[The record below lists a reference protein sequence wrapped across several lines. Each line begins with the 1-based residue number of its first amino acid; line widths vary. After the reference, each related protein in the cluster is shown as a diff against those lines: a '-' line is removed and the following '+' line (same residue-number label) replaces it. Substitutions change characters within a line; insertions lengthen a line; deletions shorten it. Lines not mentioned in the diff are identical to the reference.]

1 MEQRERGATSLE
13 DIRTV
18 TSIEFCV
25 QSNKTIIDYS
35 AIQEQAGLTKP
46 EIYTGEEPTKGGVID
61 NRLGTTSRTV
71 RCSTCME
78 TGWNCPGH
86 FGHIQL
92 ADAIYHVGMLPY
104 VKNIL
109 RCVCIVCKQLIV
121 GKNHP
126 EVARIIK
133 NKHAALRYNAM
144 KDLCKNINFC
154 LNCGSVAHK
163 ITVDKKF
170 GHISVI
176 ATPIRKS
183 VADEEMDKN
192 KKRAHR
198 ILTPQII
205 YDILKNLSDED
216 VQTLGINP
224 ARTRPENMIIINLPV
239 PPIQV
244 RPSMRLE
251 SSNISN
257 MHDDLTG
264 KLVEIIR
271 SNQNLKDTKGDGS
284 LAKYSN
290 VNEDHLCLQLH
301 VATCQNNDNLGTLKS
316 QQKSGK
322 PTKSV
327 AERLEGKEGRVR
339 SNLMGKRCNFSG
351 RGVIGS
357 DAYIGLGEVGVP
369 LRIARNLTYREIVTP
384 NNIGFLTRLV
394 QNGTRVYPGAT
405 HVIQTRMEDDGTV
418 REVYCNLQVRR
429 VTEQIVLQVGDKVER
444 QVVNGDVT
452 LLNRQ
457 PSLHKYSIMTHQ
469 IHVLRDPTNQ
479 TIRVNVNIT
488 EPYNADFDGD
498 EMNLHVPQ
506 SIQTIV
512 EIRLTAGATN
522 LFVSAGNS
530 KILNKPKQDS
540 SIGSYILTD
549 DDVYLDWKDAMD
561 IIAYT
566 SNGSQVEIP
575 KGQMIS
581 GKHVYSMILPKGLN
595 IEQRKDDSYNLFI
608 RNGELMAGRITSGEN
623 GSVVQKLWF
632 QYGSKVTSDF
642 IDDVHRMIL
651 QFLMLHGVT
660 IGAWD
665 AQVPKKVHREI
676 RRMIETRRREIM
688 TKITEYENDP
698 YAASPEAFEAHMQES
713 LQSLTGEFNKIVMAN
728 LDKKSGLYLAIKAGS
743 SGTDM
748 NATQIVVAVGQVI
761 IDQKRIMPKFNNRSL
776 PCYAQFDNSPAARG
790 MCVRSFMQGLSPQ
803 ELYYQAMAGREGVIN
818 TAMTTADTGYL
829 QRKFIKFLE
838 DVKQEYDGTV
848 RNANDKIIQ
857 LVYGDAGLN
866 NEKIV
871 EQKIHL
877 LKQNNKQILSSYTY
891 SEKELAKI
899 LKVHPDSRYD
909 AKTNERLGKN
919 LIKMRDKLRG
929 IALSISTN
937 AAILQEDYRMP
948 VDLNQY
954 IINIV
959 NRAERPDDVVVDPH
973 YVLKKIRDMY
983 AGDVGRIMKF
993 IPATSIIK
1001 KKDDQDI
1008 KFLIKT
1014 YLYNTLAPR
1023 KCTEIHKLRQEE
1035 FDELVDYYYRTI
1047 STAKSEGGE
1056 MVGVLGAQSVGE
1068 QTTQTNLKS
1077 FQKSGTGRTVA
1088 GGLTR
1093 IKELASISKNI
1104 KTPLTDIVASPEY
1117 REDKNIIRKIASS
1130 LKYTVIK
1137 DVLHSISIVYDPT
1150 PEKKNSLMQSDG
1162 ATNIFKAAQG
1172 KGGCQSEI
1180 EGLPWVV
1187 RMVLSKEKMIERS
1200 TTVMDVKMS
1209 FCNNWALREEDGK
1222 GSKKEYKKVIEK
1234 IVQCAI
1240 TSNFD
1245 NSDTPVIHIR
1255 FNARNYNMRTFFLFQ
1270 KMIYETYRVK
1280 GIAKINESKSISE
1293 EKYIHFNEDG
1303 EIEMRKQFVI
1313 STEGINLAEMANI
1326 NGIDISKCRCNDVL
1340 AVYEMYGVEA
1350 ARATFIREFNMA
1362 LASSGTSANHQHI
1375 SQLADAITHM
1385 GGLIPVNR
1393 HGSNKLDTDPLSR
1406 ASFEQTVLQLTAAGV
1421 FSQTDHLRT
1430 VSSRIMLG
1438 RMINGGT
1445 GAYDILMDHKKIEAV
1460 LERSKTTAKKPS
1472 RRRAKVSELKRK

>member
-1 MEQRERGATSLE
+1 MEQRDKGTTLLK

-18 TSIEFCV
+18 TAIEFCV
-25 QSNKTIIDYS
+25 QSNKSIIDYS
-35 AIQEQAGLTKP
+35 AIQEQAGLIKP
-46 EIYTGEEPTKGGVID
+46 EIYTGENPTVGGVID
-61 NRLGTTSRTV
+61 NRLGTTSRTI

-86 FGHIQL
+86 FGHVQL
-92 ADAIYHVGMLPY
+92 AEPVYHIGMIPY
-104 VKNIL
+104 VRNIL
-109 RCVCIVCKQLIV
+109 RCVCIVCKKLLV
-121 GKNHP
+121 GNNNP
-126 EVARIIK
+126 DVARIIQTK
-133 NKHAALRYNAM
+133 QGAQRYEAM
-144 KDLCKNINFC
+144 KNLCSNINHC
-154 LNCGSVAHK
+154 QNCGSFAHK

-176 ATPIRKS
+176 ATPIRKN

-192 KKRAHR
+192 KKRAPQG
-198 ILTPQII
+198 LTPQIV

-216 VQTLGINP
+216 VMTLGINP
-224 ARTRPENMIIINLPV
+224 VRTRPENMIIVNLPV

-271 SNQNLKDTKGDGS
+271 SNQNLKDTKGNGS
-284 LAKYSN
+284 LSKYSN

-301 VATCQNNDNLGTLKS
+301 VATWQNNDNLGTLKS

-322 PTKSV
+322 PTKSL
-327 AERLEGKEGRVR
+327 AERLEGKEGRIR
-339 SNLMGKRCNFSG
+339 ANLMGKRADYSG

-357 DAYIGLGEVGVP
+357 DPYIDLDEVGVP

-405 HVIQTRMEDDGTV
+405 HVIQSRVEDDGSV
-418 REVYCNLQVRR
+418 REVFCNLQVRR
-429 VTEQIVLQVGDKVER
+429 VTDQIVLQIGDKVER
-444 QVVNGDVT
+444 QIVNGDVA

-457 PSLHKYSIMTHQ
+457 PSLHKYSIMTHR

-479 TIRVNVNIT
+479 TIRINVNIT
-488 EPYNADFDGD
+488 DPYNADFDGD
-498 EMNLHVPQ
+498 EMNLHLPQ
-506 SIQTIV
+506 SIQTVV
-512 EIRLTAGATN
+512 EIRLNAGSTN

-549 DDVYLDWKDAMD
+549 DDVYIDWKDVMD
-561 IIAYT
+561 ILAYT
-566 SNGSQVEIP
+566 KGGNAADIP
-575 KGQMIS
+575 KGHLVS
-581 GKHVYSMILPKGLN
+581 GKHVYSLILPKELN
-595 IEQRKDDSYNLFI
+595 LEQKRDDAYNIFI
-608 RNGELMAGRITSGEN
+608 RNGELLAGRISSSEN

-642 IDDVHRMIL
+642 IDDVHRMML

-660 IGAWD
+660 VGAWD

-676 RRMIETRRREIM
+676 RRMIETRRREMM

-713 LQSLTGEFNKIVMAN
+713 LQSLTGDFNKIVMAN

-761 IDQKRIMPKFNNRSL
+761 IDQKRIMPRFNNRSL

-803 ELYYQAMAGREGVIN
+803 ELFYQAMAGREGVIN
-818 TAMTTADTGYL
+818 TAITTADTGYF
-829 QRKFIKFLE
+829 QRKLIKFLE
-838 DVKQEYDGTV
+838 DIKQEYDGTV

-866 NEKIV
+866 NERIV
-871 EQKIHL
+871 EQRIHM
-877 LKQNNKQILSSYTY
+877 LKQNNKQLLNSCTYT
-891 SEKELAKI
+891 EKELTKI
-899 LKVHPDSRYD
+899 RKIHPDTKYD
-909 AKTNERLGKN
+909 SKTNDKLGRK
-919 LIKMRDKLRG
+919 LIKMRDQLRQ
-929 IALSISTN
+929 IAV
-937 AAILQEDYRMP
+937 AIGVNSAVLQEDYRMP

-959 NRAERPDDVVVDPH
+959 NRPERSDDIVVDPY
-973 YVLKKIRDMY
+973 YVLQNIREMY
-983 AGDVGRIMKF
+983 SGDIGRIVKF
-993 IPATSIIK
+993 VPSSSVIK
-1001 KKDDQDI
+1001 KRDDQNI

-1014 YLYNTLAPR
+1014 YLYNTLTPR
-1023 KCTEIHKLRQEE
+1023 KCTEIHHLRKDE
-1035 FDELVDYYYRTI
+1035 FDELVKYYYRTI

-1056 MVGVLGAQSVGE
+1056 MVGVLGGQSIGE

-1093 IKELASISKNI
+1093 IKELASFSKKI
-1104 KTPLTDIVASPEY
+1104 KTPLMDIPLLPEY
-1117 REDKNIIRKIASS
+1117 REDKNIARKIASS
-1130 LKYTVIK
+1130 LKYTVIE
-1137 DVLHSISIVYDPT
+1137 DVLHDISVVYDPT
-1150 PEKKNSLMQSDG
+1150 PNKKNSLMNRDG

-1172 KGGCQSEI
+1172 KGGCQGEI

-1200 TTVMDVKMS
+1200 TTMLDIKMS
-1209 FCNNWALREEDGK
+1209 FCNNWAMRDEDGK
-1222 GSKKEYKKVIEK
+1222 GNKKEYKKVIEK
-1234 IVQCAI
+1234 IIQCAI

-1245 NSDTPVIHIR
+1245 NSDVPIIHIR
-1255 FNARNYNMRTFFLFQ
+1255 FNARNYNMRTFILFQ
-1270 KMIYETYRVK
+1270 KMIHKTYRVK
-1280 GIAKINESKSISE
+1280 GIPKIHESKSISE
-1293 EKYIHFNEDG
+1293 EKYVHFTDEGDV
-1303 EIEMRKQFVI
+1303 EMRKQLII
-1313 STEGINLAEMANI
+1313 STEGINLPEMTKI
-1326 NGIDISKCRCNDVL
+1326 NGIDINRTRCNDVL

-1393 HGSNKLDTDPLSR
+1393 NGSNKLDTDPLSR
-1406 ASFEQTVLQLTAAGV
+1406 ASFEQTVLQLTAAGI

-1445 GAYDILMDHKKIEAV
+1445 GAYDLLMDHEKIETI
-1460 LERSKTTAKKPS
+1460 LERSKSTITKPS
-1472 RRRAKVSELKRK
+1472 RRRTRVSELKRK